1 MENKSTQKISTAE
14 VEHIAK
20 LARIELSEQDKKT
33 FSAQLTEILEYVRK
47 LNEVD
52 TKNVKPTAHIT
63 DLKNIM
69 RHDEAKA
76 CQKPAKLIKAAPEN
90 KDGCVKVRKVLK

>member
-1 MENKSTQKISTAE
+1 MPKTTEIKISQAE

-20 LARIELSEQDKKT
+20 LARIDLSEQDKKT

-52 TKNVKPTAHIT
+52 TEEIEPTAHVT
-63 DLKNIM
+63 QLENIM
-69 RHDEAKA
+69 RHDKA
-76 CQKPAKLIKAAPEN
+76 GTCVGQEDLIKAAPKN
-90 KDGCVKVRKVLK
+90 QDGCVKVKAILK